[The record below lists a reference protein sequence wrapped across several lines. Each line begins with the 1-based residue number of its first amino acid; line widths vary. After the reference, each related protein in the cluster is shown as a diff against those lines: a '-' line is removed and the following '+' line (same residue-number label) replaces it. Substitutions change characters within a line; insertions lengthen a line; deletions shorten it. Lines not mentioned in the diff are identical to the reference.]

1 MKTREE
7 LVKAVEEAEKAVEE
21 AYKAERK
28 VWFESINER
37 FEEAERKAW
46 CVAIKA
52 RFEADNA
59 VEEAITQLA
68 EFDRMWLEEHN
79 LKLERSIF
87 NEEA

>member
-21 AYKAERK
+21 AEKTLKE
-28 VWFESINER
+28 FD
-37 FEEAERKAW
+37 EAM
-46 CVAIKA
+46 IK
-52 RFEADNA
+52 
-59 VEEAITQLA
+59 AITQLE
-68 EFDRMWLEEHN
+68 EFDKMWLEEHN